1 MFVSSFHA
9 LIFYFTEI
17 KVPAINKEWHPFT
30 IASAPHEEN
39 LTFFIKN
46 LGDWTNSLHE
56 HYSQRMNSESSDS
69 TPLPIE
75 VRGPYG
81 APCQETQQYSRVV
94 LISGGI
100 GATPFASICKHIHH
114 LHRVHDTPVSRA
126 HRASQVIKPSGG
138 SSVASAAIDL
148 RLRSAVAQIYDVDV
162 KQDSTMSTDDV
173 RAAHV
178 ADMLRLS
185 VRPRPNA
192 HDEAQSP
199 YGSNQLTQLQT
210 HDEKFSI
217 AVDDQSGDSS
227 RNSRSED
234 GEMFSSVESDDDG
247 DFVVKPQ
254 SSLFGSMKSPLSCIV
269 PSSGKGKSSWVKK
282 PEKAYRKSTDPLSL
296 SKFATIFQKPVF
308 VSPTDKAERQ
318 KVAHLPELRSNVLM
332 FLHTT
337 RISFLILMLAVARGA
352 AVAAGAIF
360 NSNFASLRDVSD
372 SNPTGIW
379 VVAIY
384 SVISVL
390 LAIILPMIVILEG
403 SLLGNALFS
412 TARRCIEV
420 VVFGPIAIVTA
431 VIEIRRWVLNDPGDV
446 AIILVQYV
454 LFQVLTFVV
463 LCGRLWRSVGRR
475 GLVDVGIPKVSRAKD
490 FGLPDADFIWTTP
503 KATDDMWLRRE
514 LTPLSNGT
522 SIRVHRYVTRGR
534 ADASLGDMEEGVEAE
549 FLKATK
555 EGRPDWDTYFNDIA
569 RQTKTDSVVGIFFCG
584 PHAMGKAVRES
595 AKRVEMWC
603 NLRDA
608 YLRFTPVETIISD
621 IGLPS
626 VQAVRQIQQF
636 GGRIRFVYRE
646 ENFN

>member
-1 MFVSSFHA
+1 
-9 LIFYFTEI
+9 
-17 KVPAINKEWHPFT
+17 
-30 IASAPHEEN
+30 
-39 LTFFIKN
+39 
-46 LGDWTNSLHE
+46 
-56 HYSQRMNSESSDS
+56 MNSESSDT

-114 LHRVHDTPVSRA
+114 LHQVHDTPLSRA
-126 HRASQVIKPSGG
+126 HRASQAIMPSGG

-162 KQDSTMSTDDV
+162 KQESTMSTDDV

-185 VRPRPNA
+185 AKTLPNVHNNA
-192 HDEAQSP
+192 KSS
-199 YGSNQLTQLQT
+199 YGSEQLTYNQT

-217 AVDDQSGDSS
+217 AVDGQSGDSS

-234 GEMFSSVESDDDG
+234 GEMISSIESDDDG
-247 DFVVKPQ
+247 DFVVKPP
-254 SSLFGSMKSPLSCIV
+254 SSLFGAMKSPLSCIV
-269 PSSGKGKSSWVKK
+269 PNSGKEKTSWVKK
-282 PEKAYRKSTDPLSL
+282 PEKTYRKSSDPFSTL
-296 SKFATIFQKPVF
+296 SKFATMFQKPVF

-318 KVAHLPELRSNVLM
+318 KVAHLSELRSNVLM

-337 RISFLILMLAVARGA
+337 RVSFLILMLAVVRSAV
-352 AVAAGAIF
+352 VAAGAIF
-360 NSNFASLRDVSD
+360 NSNFALVKDVSD
-372 SNPTGIW
+372 SDPTGVW

-390 LAIILPMIVILEG
+390 LAVILLMIVILEG
-403 SLLGNALFS
+403 SLLKGALFS

-420 VVFGPIAIVTA
+420 LVFGPIAVVTA
-431 VIEIRRWVLNDPGDV
+431 VIEIRRWVLNDPGNV
-446 AIILVQYV
+446 ATILVQYV
-454 LFQVLTFVV
+454 LFQAITFIV

-514 LTPLSNGT
+514 LTPLSDGT

-534 ADASLGDMEEGVEAE
+534 AEDSLGDMEEGVEAD

-608 YLRFTPVETIISD
+608 YLRFTPVEAIISD
-621 IGLPS
+621 IGLPN
-626 VQAVRQIQQF
+626 VQAVRQIRQF